1 MKKFLT
7 LALSA
12 LLTMGLLTACGGK
25 TTDKTVDLTAF
36 YNTLA
41 EEYGWAEDAASSGE
55 EDIMMM
61 NLEGDMLEGSYP
73 GLADVATKQLIA
85 KAPMISAVVN
95 EIVLAECGTCLLYTS
110 PSPRD

>member
-55 EDIMMM
+55 EDIMMITWR
-61 NLEGDMLEGSYP
+61 
-73 GLADVATKQLIA
+73 ATCWR
-85 KAPMISAVVN
+85 APIPAWPMWP
-95 EIVLAECGTCLLYTS
+95 
-110 PSPRD
+110 PSS

>member
-41 EEYGWAEDAASSGE
+41 EEYGWA
-55 EDIMMM
+55 
-61 NLEGDMLEGSYP
+61 P
-73 GLADVATKQLIA
+73 
-85 KAPMISAVVN
+85 
-95 EIVLAECGTCLLYTS
+95 
-110 PSPRD
+110 PSPPPTTT

>member
-1 MKKFLT
+1 M
-7 LALSA
+7 
-12 LLTMGLLTACGGK
+12 
-25 TTDKTVDLTAF
+25 DLTAF

-73 GLADVATKQLIA
+73 GLADVAHQA
-85 KAPMISAVVN
+85 ADRQ
-95 EIVLAECGTCLLYTS
+95 S
-110 PSPRD
+110 PHDQRRGE

>member
-41 EEYGWAEDAASSGE
+41 EEYGWAEDAASSG
-55 EDIMMM
+55 
-61 NLEGDMLEGSYP
+61 
-73 GLADVATKQLIA
+73 
-85 KAPMISAVVN
+85 
-95 EIVLAECGTCLLYTS
+95 
-110 PSPRD
+110 

>member
-55 EDIMMM
+55 EDKIGRASCR
-61 NLEGDMLEGSYP
+61 ERVYHP
-73 GLADVATKQLIA
+73 V
-85 KAPMISAVVN
+85 
-95 EIVLAECGTCLLYTS
+95 
-110 PSPRD
+110 

>member
-41 EEYGWAEDAASSGE
+41 EEYGWRRTPPPAA
-55 EDIMMM
+55 
-61 NLEGDMLEGSYP
+61 
-73 GLADVATKQLIA
+73 KR
-85 KAPMISAVVN
+85 
-95 EIVLAECGTCLLYTS
+95 TS
-110 PSPRD
+110 

>member
-41 EEYGWAEDAASSGE
+41 EVVRLGRRTPPPAA
-55 EDIMMM
+55 
-61 NLEGDMLEGSYP
+61 
-73 GLADVATKQLIA
+73 KR
-85 KAPMISAVVN
+85 
-95 EIVLAECGTCLLYTS
+95 TS
-110 PSPRD
+110 

>member
-1 MKKFLT
+1 MSESDKTDRNKGKSKSKNKKKSGCSWALRVFL
-7 LALSA
+7 LAVALSA

-55 EDIMMM
+55 EDIKMM
-61 NLEGDMLEGSYP
+61 N
-73 GLADVATKQLIA
+73 
-85 KAPMISAVVN
+85 
-95 EIVLAECGTCLLYTS
+95 
-110 PSPRD
+110 

>member
-73 GLADVATKQLIA
+73 
-85 KAPMISAVVN
+85 
-95 EIVLAECGTCLLYTS
+95 CLLYTS
-110 PSPRD
+110 PSPRDQRGSRMPSSA

>member
-85 KAPMISAVVN
+85 KA
-95 EIVLAECGTCLLYTS
+95 L
-110 PSPRD
+110 